1 MSKRILFTW
10 IILFAIVF
18 GLAFAWKEYNRT
30 QASTENF
37 DAIIPESAEYV
48 IEEFIKNEQAA
59 GAKYNNKAIIF
70 KGTVKSIELNDSVQT
85 VIIGNNLQ
93 ESGVICEF
101 EQKESIDLKK
111 LKVGDSVRVKGICT
125 GFLMD
130 IILVRCIL
138 VK

>member
-1 MSKRILFTW
+1 MSKRILFRW

-30 QASTENF
+30 QASTENI

-48 IEEFIKNEQAA
+48 IEEFIKNEQAS

-101 EQKESIDLKK
+101 EQKASIDLKK